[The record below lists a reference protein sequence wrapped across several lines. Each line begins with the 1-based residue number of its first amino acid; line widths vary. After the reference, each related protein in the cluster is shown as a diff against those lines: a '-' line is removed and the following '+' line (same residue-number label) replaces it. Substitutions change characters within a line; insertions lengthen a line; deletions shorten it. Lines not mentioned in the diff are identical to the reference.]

1 MSRKKAREVAM
12 QALFQLDMTAGSTV
26 GKEEEDRALTA
37 AWEIGKRPAELDEG
51 YARALVAGT
60 REHLTEIDNEISAVS
75 KEWKVARMAVIDR
88 NILRLAI
95 YEMRFV
101 PDVTPGIAINEAV
114 ELAKRFGSDE
124 SPRFVNGVLGSVVR
138 K

>member
-1 MSRKKAREVAM
+1 MSRKRAREVAL
-12 QALFQLDMTAGSTV
+12 QALFQLDMTDGRQGAAA
-26 GKEEEDRALTA
+26 EDQALAA
-37 AWEIGKRPAELDEG
+37 AWETGKKPSELDEG

-60 REHLTEIDNEISAVS
+60 REHLAEIDADLSAVS
-75 KEWKVARMAVIDR
+75 KEWKVSRMAVIDR
-88 NILRLAI
+88 NILRLAV

-101 PDVTPGIAINEAV
+101 PEMTPAIAINEAV
-114 ELAKRFGSDE
+114 ELAKRFSSDE